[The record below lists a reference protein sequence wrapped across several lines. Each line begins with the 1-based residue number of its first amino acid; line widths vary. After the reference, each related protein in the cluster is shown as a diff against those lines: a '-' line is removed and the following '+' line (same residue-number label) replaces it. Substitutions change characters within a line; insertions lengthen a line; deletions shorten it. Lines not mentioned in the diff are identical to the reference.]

1 MLLMTS
7 SLEDLL
13 MARDTLTFILEHLGF
28 LVNIKKLIVDSVG
41 MPLSLPKE
49 KVLKVINVKSPESK
63 SMQGNPRKKFLIF
76 KP

>member
-1 MLLMTS
+1 MTS

-49 KVLKVINVKSPESK
+49 KVLKVQNQCKEILEKS
-63 SMQGNPRKKFLIF
+63 F
-76 KP
+76 